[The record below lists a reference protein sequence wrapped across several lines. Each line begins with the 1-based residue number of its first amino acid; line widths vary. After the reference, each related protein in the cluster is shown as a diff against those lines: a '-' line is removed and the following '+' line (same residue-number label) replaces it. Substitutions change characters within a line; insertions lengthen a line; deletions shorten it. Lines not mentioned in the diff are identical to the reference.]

1 MPHFVIK
8 SNIKFVF
15 SKFASQNISKVLGKT
30 RNDLNQVVTC
40 QSRFERAR
48 TTRNNLKRPWKNFQE
63 GRQSTVFFFVDSYLR
78 NLSNARISI
87 TI

>member
-30 RNDLNQVVTC
+30 RNDLNQVVIC

-48 TTRNNLKRPWKNFQE
+48 TTRNNLKRRRKNFQE
-63 GRQSTVFFFVDSYLR
+63 GRQSTVFFFVDLYLR
-78 NLSNARISI
+78 NLSNAGISI

>member
-48 TTRNNLKRPWKNFQE
+48 TTRNNLKRRRKNFQE

>member
-30 RNDLNQVVTC
+30 RNDLNQVVIC

-48 TTRNNLKRPWKNFQE
+48 TTRNNLKRRRKNFQE
-63 GRQSTVFFFVDSYLR
+63 GRQSTVFFFVDLYLR
-78 NLSNARISI
+78 NLSNDGISI

>member
-30 RNDLNQVVTC
+30 RNDLKQVVTC
-40 QSRFERAR
+40 QSRSERAR
-48 TTRNNLKRPWKNFQE
+48 TTRNNLKRRRKNFQQ
-63 GRQSTVFFFVDSYLR
+63 GRQSKVFFFVDLHLR
-78 NLSNARISI
+78 NLSNAGISI